1 MTAEEHATVEA
12 LGALIREKAHPR
24 AKGFSYRELDRQIGK
39 EGQNWTSKFLKGPGS
54 RDFPGIPTLGTLLQL
69 LKVLEVEPVE
79 FFGRAFPEG
88 LAPSKPKPRPQEE
101 EVVATLER
109 LEARVK
115 RLEEAQVETGEQP
128 TRRRRASGQRPAVEA
143 LEETVLR
150 ALRRVGI
157 QPPEE
162 EARKETGGS

>member
-1 MTAEEHATVEA
+1 VTAEEHAVVEA
-12 LGALIREKAHPR
+12 LAALIRDKAAPR
-24 AKGFSYRELDRQIGK
+24 TKGFSYRELDRQIGK
-39 EGQNWTSKFLKGPGS
+39 EGQNWTSKFLKGPS
-54 RDFPGIPTLGTLLQL
+54 ARDFPGVPTLGTLLQL
-69 LKVLEVEPVE
+69 LRVLNLEPVE

-88 LAPSKPKPRPQEE
+88 LMPSKPQAQEE

-109 LEARVK
+109 LEARVR
-115 RLEEAQVETGEQP
+115 RLEEAQGETGEQP
-128 TRRRRASGQRPAVEA
+128 APRRRIAAQRPATDA

-162 EARKETGGS
+162 EPRKETGGR

>member
-1 MTAEEHATVEA
+1 VEA
-12 LGALIREKAHPR
+12 LAALIREKALPR

-39 EGQNWTSKFLKGPGS
+39 EGQNWTSKFLKGPEA
-54 RDFPGIPTLGTLLQL
+54 RDFPGVPTLGTLLQL
-69 LKVLEVEPVE
+69 LRVLEVEPVE
-79 FFGRAFPEG
+79 FFGRAFPVG
-88 LAPSKPKPRPQEE
+88 LMASKPQTQEE

-109 LEARVK
+109 LEERVR
-115 RLEEAQVETGEQP
+115 RLEEVQDDAGGQTA
-128 TRRRRASGQRPAVEA
+128 RRAQSNDQRLAVDA

-162 EARKETGGS
+162 EPKKKEPGSR